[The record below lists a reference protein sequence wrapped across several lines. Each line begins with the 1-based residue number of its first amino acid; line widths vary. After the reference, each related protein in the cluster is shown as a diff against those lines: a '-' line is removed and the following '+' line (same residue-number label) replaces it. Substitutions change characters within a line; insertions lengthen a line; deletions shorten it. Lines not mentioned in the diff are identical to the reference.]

1 MDTPL
6 NHPRK
11 ERIQAIDQFR
21 GFAIICM
28 VLINYGMEI
37 QTLPKWLKHAP
48 DIGMTFPDL
57 GTPVFVF
64 AIGLTYGIS
73 FRRRQVRDGL
83 SATLGHFLRRYL
95 SFIGIGTIITAGQT
109 LMGRKLELLDWGVL
123 EAIGCAGLLT
133 LLVIL
138 LPTLI
143 RLVFGLGLLALYQIL
158 LDCYW
163 LDLVLRSQH
172 GGLPGS
178 LSWAA
183 ILILSTVFGDLFQDE
198 SRRKYFPWVS
208 VLTLLAG
215 FALTILVPVSKNRVS
230 ATYDLITLGTS
241 GLVFSIFYLAD
252 FQLHFFAAWG
262 RNPLLLYLLSFLV
275 TGLFVLPG
283 VPSWHQYAPLWL
295 VGIQALVLVGILSS
309 LALYW
314 QKKGFIFSM

>member
-1 MDTPL
+1 MSE
-6 NHPRK
+6 NK
-11 ERIQAIDQFR
+11 IQRIEAIDQFR

-37 QTLPKWLKHAP
+37 QTLPVWLKHAP

-57 GTPVFVF
+57 GTPVFIF
-64 AIGLTYGIS
+64 AIGLTYGLS
-73 FRRRQVRDGL
+73 FHRRRERDGL
-83 SATLGHFLRRYL
+83 PVTIGHFLRRYL
-95 SFIGIGTIITAGQT
+95 SFVGLGAIITAGQSM
-109 LMGRKLELLDWGVL
+109 MGRKLELLDWGVL

-143 RLVFGLGLLALYQIL
+143 RLGFGLGLLALYQIL
-158 LDCYW
+158 LDRYW
-163 LDLVLRSQH
+163 LDLVLGSQH
-172 GGLPGS
+172 GGFPGS

-183 ILILSTVFGDLFQDE
+183 ILILSTVFGDLFQDA
-198 SRRKYFPWVS
+198 SRRKYFPWIS
-208 VLTLLAG
+208 VLTLLSG

-230 ATYDLITLGTS
+230 ATYDLITLGAS

-252 FQLHFFAAWG
+252 FRLDFFAAWG
-262 RNPLLLYLLSFLV
+262 RNPLLLYLLSYLV

-283 VPSWHQYAPLWL
+283 FPTWHQFAPLWL
-295 VGIQALVLVGILSS
+295 VGIQATILVGILST

-314 QKKGFIFSM
+314 KKKGLVFSM